1 MSAFSIGQNFNNE
14 LLHYSDK
21 VSDSDEKSLET
32 TYKLQ
37 QRLTQFYKNN
47 PGPTLL
53 KSKKYSGIVNLMGNT
68 EPLGGQMNP
77 LRNGTDNAPGT
88 GLFSDEF
95 PFWKLANG
103 KNEQKNEQKEN
114 FQSTQSNQSNQITQG
129 TENFVNETLP
139 VTQEHFTQ
147 NPSTDSA
154 GTIIYILISLLIIVF
169 LVIMI
174 YQLNKNKFV

>member
-1 MSAFSIGQNFNNE
+1 MSAFSTGQNFNNE
-14 LLHYSDK
+14 LLHYSNK
-21 VSDSDEKSLET
+21 VSDSDKKSLET

-47 PGPTLL
+47 AGSTLL
-53 KSKKYSGIVNLMGNT
+53 KSQELSGMVDLIGNT
-68 EPLGGQMNP
+68 EPLGGHINP
-77 LRNGTDNAPGT
+77 LRNGTDNVPGT

-95 PFWKLANG
+95 PFWKLSNG
-103 KNEQKNEQKEN
+103 KNEQKNEQKET
-114 FQSTQSNQSNQITQG
+114 FQSTTGIQGTQG
-129 TENFVNETLP
+129 TENFINETLP

-147 NPSTDSA
+147 SPNTNST

-174 YQLNKNKFV
+174 YQLNKK

>member
-1 MSAFSIGQNFNNE
+1 MSAFSTGQNFNNE

-21 VSDSDEKSLET
+21 VSNSDEKSLET

-47 PGPTLL
+47 TGPTLL
-53 KSKKYSGIVNLMGNT
+53 KSKKFSGMVDLMGNT
-68 EPLGGQMNP
+68 EPLGGHINP

-95 PFWKLANG
+95 PFWKLSNG
-103 KNEQKNEQKEN
+103 KNAQKNEQKEN
-114 FQSTQSNQSNQITQG
+114 FQSTQS

-147 NPSTDSA
+147 SPNTDSA
-154 GTIIYILISLLIIVF
+154 GTIISVLISLLVIVF

-174 YQLNKNKFV
+174 YQLNKK

>member
-1 MSAFSIGQNFNNE
+1 MSAFSTGQNFNNE

-21 VSDSDEKSLET
+21 VTDSDEKSLET

-53 KSKKYSGIVNLMGNT
+53 KSKKFSGMVDLMGNT
-68 EPLGGQMNP
+68 EPLGGHINP

-103 KNEQKNEQKEN
+103 KNEQKNAQKNEQKEN
-114 FQSTQSNQSNQITQG
+114 FQSTQGTQG
-129 TENFVNETLP
+129 TENFINETLP
-139 VTQEHFTQ
+139 VIQENFTQ
-147 NPSTDSA
+147 SPSTGSA
-154 GTIIYILISLLIIVF
+154 GTIIYILISLLIS
-169 LVIMI
+169 
-174 YQLNKNKFV
+174 

>member
-21 VSDSDEKSLET
+21 VTDSDEKSLET

-47 PGPTLL
+47 TGPTLL
-53 KSKKYSGIVNLMGNT
+53 KSKIFSGMVDLMGNT
-68 EPLGGQMNP
+68 EPLGGHINP

-103 KNEQKNEQKEN
+103 KNEQKNAQKNEQKEN
-114 FQSTQSNQSNQITQG
+114 FQSTQS
-129 TENFVNETLP
+129 TENFVNQTLP

-147 NPSTDSA
+147 SPSTDSA

-174 YQLNKNKFV
+174 YKLNKK

>member
-1 MSAFSIGQNFNNE
+1 MSAFSTGQNFNNE

-47 PGPTLL
+47 TGPTLL
-53 KSKKYSGIVNLMGNT
+53 KSKKFSGMVDLMGNT
-68 EPLGGQMNP
+68 EPLGGHINP

-103 KNEQKNEQKEN
+103 KNEQKNEQKNAQNAEN
-114 FQSTQSNQSNQITQG
+114 NKNTS

-147 NPSTDSA
+147 SPPSTDNVN
-154 GTIIYILISLLIIVF
+154 TIICILITILILLF
-169 LVIMI
+169 LVIMV
-174 YQLNKNKFV
+174 YQLNKK

>member
-1 MSAFSIGQNFNNE
+1 MSAFSTGQNFNNE
-14 LLHYSDK
+14 LLGYSDK
-21 VSDSDEKSLET
+21 VSDSDKKSLET

-37 QRLTQFYKNN
+37 QRLTQFHKNN
-47 PGPTLL
+47 AGSTLL
-53 KSKKYSGIVNLMGNT
+53 KSQEFSGMVDLMGNT
-68 EPLGGQMNP
+68 EPLGGHINP

-103 KNEQKNEQKEN
+103 KNEQKNAQKNEQKES
-114 FQSTQSNQSNQITQG
+114 FQG

-147 NPSTDSA
+147 SPNTDSA
-154 GTIIYILISLLIIVF
+154 GTIIYILISLLVIVF

-174 YQLNKNKFV
+174 YQLNKK